1 MDNQGIIAPPKGD
14 ILIVDDMPVNLR
26 LLSHMLGEQGYKVR
40 SVINGQMALTATRAA
55 PPDLILLDINMP
67 GMNGYEVC
75 ERLKEDES
83 TQDIPV
89 IFISALDEIQD
100 KVKAFTVGGLDY
112 ITKPFQFEE
121 VLARV
126 ETHLSL
132 RRLQKQLQE
141 ANRRFEQELALAGKI
156 QTSFLPEVPQ
166 TPGWQVSVVLKAA
179 RETSGDFYDIHALP
193 DGRWAIVVADVVDK
207 GVGAALYMA
216 LSWILLRT
224 YMAEYPT
231 QPDRVCSAVNHR
243 MVLDAPTNQFV
254 TVFYGVLDPAS
265 GYLTYCNAGHNPPY
279 LFSAGNPEE
288 VQALWGTGLPLGV
301 FEEEEWQHES
311 VQLAPGDVLVL
322 YTDGVT
328 EAQNVKRAMFGDERL
343 LDCVRSHPGR
353 RADELRDAILHS
365 VGEFVG
371 TAPQVDDITLAVVMR
386 NPDGAG

>member
-1 MDNQGIIAPPKGD
+1 
-14 ILIVDDMPVNLR
+14 
-26 LLSHMLGEQGYKVR
+26 
-40 SVINGQMALTATRAA
+40 
-55 PPDLILLDINMP
+55 
-67 GMNGYEVC
+67 
-75 ERLKEDES
+75 
-83 TQDIPV
+83 
-89 IFISALDEIQD
+89 
-100 KVKAFTVGGLDY
+100 
-112 ITKPFQFEE
+112 
-121 VLARV
+121 
-126 ETHLSL
+126 
-132 RRLQKQLQE
+132 
-141 ANRRFEQELALAGKI
+141 
-156 QTSFLPEVPQ
+156 
-166 TPGWQVSVVLKAA
+166 
-179 RETSGDFYDIHALP
+179 
-193 DGRWAIVVADVVDK
+193 
-207 GVGAALYMA
+207 
-216 LSWILLRT
+216 
-224 YMAEYPT
+224 MAEYPT